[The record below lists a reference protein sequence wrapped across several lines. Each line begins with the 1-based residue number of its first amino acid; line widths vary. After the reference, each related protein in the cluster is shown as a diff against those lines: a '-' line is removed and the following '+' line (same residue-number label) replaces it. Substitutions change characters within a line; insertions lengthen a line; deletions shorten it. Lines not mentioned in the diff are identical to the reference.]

1 MGRTGPMKQFQ
12 LTQTI
17 KQNAYTLTTE
27 GSKRNYHDTNETQES
42 SKACNVTGITLPN
55 VQQRNRS
62 DMRGGPKK
70 VSNFS

>member
-1 MGRTGPMKQFQ
+1 MKQFQ

-42 SKACNVTGITLPN
+42 SKA
-55 VQQRNRS
+55 
-62 DMRGGPKK
+62 
-70 VSNFS
+70 